1 MRKKI
6 ILYAERAYP
15 YLVAVV
21 ICVVLYKSG
30 IDFSQN
36 PKLDNLIDGIV
47 TMESIVIGLMGA
59 MIPVVL
65 SMKNDSKFVTY
76 VFENDTHHLF
86 KKYLTVTIGEGI
98 LSLIV
103 TLSMYMR
110 EEYEEAILKNV
121 YNAWLY
127 LVLLFLFLTYRSMKY
142 MIEIIF
148 TPDLE
153 NNEEDVEKLD
163 EQISKNL
170 REKHSKKLE

>member
-1 MRKKI
+1 MRKRI
-6 ILYAERAYP
+6 ILYAERVYP
-15 YLVAVV
+15 YLVAAVL
-21 ICVVLYKSG
+21 CAVLYKSG

-103 TLSMYMR
+103 TLSMYIR
-110 EEYEEAILKNV
+110 DEYKEVILKIAYNV
-121 YNAWLY
+121 WLY

-142 MIEIIF
+142 MIDIIF
-148 TPDLE
+148 TPDLGG
-153 NNEEDVEKLD
+153 NEEDEEKLD
-163 EQISKNL
+163 VQTSRSL
-170 REKHSKKLE
+170 REKYAKKLR